1 MPTLNKKLRR
11 FIVRGPLHRPLLE
24 CSAQAQKICYTRT
37 CARSHPP
44 KVFCIGNFKTGTMSL
59 DGLLGQQLTGAHEPH
74 AYLFTKMWLKYKNG
88 QLSNQEWQDFL
99 IRRCNALSLDYEASG
114 FLTTEAALLAE
125 LFPNSKFILTIRE
138 PESWLRSMLR
148 HVEKNRQRLG
158 YHYWEPVL
166 QHYFAGHDFP
176 VEETSLEA
184 RKLFPLRSMLNY
196 WKHSNESAIRSIPAD
211 QLLILDTQKLSES
224 LGQLESFMGWESSTL
239 NPQKSHLHQSP
250 TIQDP
255 TDKISQS
262 YLSTIT
268 ANYQQA
274 FELWFKD

>member
-1 MPTLNKKLRR
+1 
-11 FIVRGPLHRPLLE
+11 
-24 CSAQAQKICYTRT
+24 
-37 CARSHPP
+37 
-44 KVFCIGNFKTGTMSL
+44 
-59 DGLLGQQLTGAHEPH
+59 
-74 AYLFTKMWLKYKNG
+74 MWLKYKNG

-196 WKHSNESAIRSIPAD
+196 WKSSNESAIQSIPAD
-211 QLLILDTQKLSES
+211 QLLILNTKKLSES
-224 LGQLESFMGWESSTL
+224 LEQLESFIGWESGTL
-239 NPQKSHLHQSP
+239 NPKKSHLHQSP

-262 YLSTIT
+262 YLVTLT

-274 FELWFKD
+274 FEMWFKSGTRSVDQSYEHKNET